1 LITDHDD
8 PSSIALAGRL
18 ELTLF
23 PEIRLHR
30 TVKPPSCQ
38 NVLSCP
44 EAVEGMPAA
53 LFEGT
58 YRPQVKALRSQQ
70 GEFIVEVFDQGEPGS
85 SREEITGDS
94 FSIELIGGAYNCYT
108 GVATSRAATS
118 RWSRR
123 SSSPKLQ
130 ALITSTEGSEVTP
143 ESGFST
149 RSR

>member
-1 LITDHDD
+1 V
-8 PSSIALAGRL
+8 P
-18 ELTLF
+18 
-23 PEIRLHR
+23 
-30 TVKPPSCQ
+30 

-44 EAVEGMPAA
+44 EAVEGLPAA

-108 GVATSRAATS
+108 QGGY
-118 RWSRR
+118 
-123 SSSPKLQ
+123 
-130 ALITSTEGSEVTP
+130 IEGGNVQVESEK
-143 ESGFST
+143 
-149 RSR
+149 